1 MKLRVDQLAAQLQK
15 KLAPVYI
22 VSGDEPLQRQECVDA
37 IREVARE
44 HGFIDREIMDGET
57 GFEWASVR
65 MSSRERSLFG
75 DPRILDLRLPQKPDR
90 EGQEVLS
97 GIAGAPS
104 EEILLLVQL
113 PKLTAKDQQASWFQK
128 LETQGVHIQVWPLE
142 GDRLIRWIEHRMS
155 TRGLLT
161 NQSGVRLLA
170 ARVEGNLLAAAQE
183 IEKLRILHGGEQLT
197 DAMIREAV
205 ADNSRYDV
213 FDLAEEILTGHLGR
227 IRRILKGLR
236 SEGIAPQVALWS
248 VTRELRL
255 ANRLKRELAEGKS
268 FDTLANTHRL
278 WDRHKSA
285 MQAALGRLTSQNI
298 RSCLL
303 RAAEVD
309 RIGKGLA
316 PGDTWDALWGL
327 CVAVATGTVSP
338 SNTSHSSWKAS

>member
-1 MKLRVDQLAAQLQK
+1 MKIRADQLGQNLQK
-15 KLAPVYI
+15 KLAPLYI
-22 VSGDEPLQRQECVDA
+22 VSGDEPLQRQECADA
-37 IREVARE
+37 IRKAAQE

-65 MSSRERSLFG
+65 MSARERSLFG
-75 DPRILDLRLPQKPDR
+75 DARILDIRLPQKPDR
-90 EGQEVLS
+90 EGQEVLVGLLAS
-97 GIAGAPS
+97 PPD
-104 EEILLLVQL
+104 EILVLLQL
-113 PKLTAKDQQASWFQK
+113 PKLSAKEQQAAWFQK
-128 LETQGVHIQVWPLE
+128 LETHGVHVQVWPLE
-142 GDRLIRWIEHRMS
+142 GDRLIRWIEHRLS
-155 TRGLLT
+155 SRGLLV

-183 IEKLRILHGGEQLT
+183 IEKLRILFGGGQVT

-213 FDLAEEILTGHLGR
+213 FDLAEEILVGHLGR
-227 IRRILKGLR
+227 IRRILKGLK

-255 ANRLKRELAEGKS
+255 ANRLKRDLAEGKS
-268 FDTLANTHRL
+268 YDTLANSYRL

-285 MQAALGRLTSQNI
+285 MQTALGRLSPSAI
-298 RSCLL
+298 RSCLV

-316 PGDTWDALWGL
+316 PGDPWDALWGL
-327 CVAVATGTVSP
+327 CVTVATGTSSP
-338 SNTSHSSWKAS
+338 SHLSH

>member
-1 MKLRVDQLAAQLQK
+1 MKIRVDQLASQLQK
-15 KLAPVYI
+15 KLASIYI

-37 IREVARE
+37 IRQVARE
-44 HGFIDREIMDGET
+44 QGFIDREIMDGET

-65 MSSRERSLFG
+65 MSARERSLFG
-75 DPRILDLRLPQKPDR
+75 DSRILDLRLAQKPDR
-90 EGQEVLS
+90 EGQDVLT
-97 GIAGAPS
+97 GIAGSPS
-104 EEILLLVQL
+104 DEILLLIQL
-113 PKLTAKDQQASWFQK
+113 PKLTAKEQQAGWFQK

-142 GDRLIRWIEHRMS
+142 GDRLIHWIEHRMS
-155 TRGLLT
+155 SRGLLV

-183 IEKLRILHGGEQLT
+183 IEKLRILYGGEPVT

-213 FDLAEEILTGHLGR
+213 FDLAEEILGGHLGR
-227 IRRILKGLR
+227 TRRILKGLQ

-255 ANRLKRELAEGKS
+255 ANRLKRDLAEGKS
-268 FDTLANTHRL
+268 YESLAHSHRL

-285 MQAALGRLTSQNI
+285 MQTALGRMTLQGI
-298 RSCLL
+298 RSCLV

-316 PGDTWDALWGL
+316 PGDPWDALWGL
-327 CVAVATGTVSP
+327 CVAVATGTVLP
-338 SNTSHSSWKAS
+338 SNLSH

>member
-1 MKLRVDQLAAQLQK
+1 MKIRADQLAAQLQK
-15 KLAPVYI
+15 KLAPIYI

-37 IREVARE
+37 IRAIARE
-44 HGFIDREIMDGET
+44 QGYMDREIMDGET
-57 GFEWASVR
+57 GFEWSSVR
-65 MSSRERSLFG
+65 MSARERSLFG

-90 EGQEVLS
+90 EGQDVLT
-97 GIAGAPS
+97 GIATSPS
-104 EEILLLVQL
+104 DEILLLVQL
-113 PKLTAKDQQASWFQK
+113 PKLTAKDQQAGWFQK

-155 TRGLLT
+155 SRGLLV
-161 NQSGVRLLA
+161 NQSGVRLIA

-183 IEKLRILHGGEQLT
+183 IEKLQILFGGGQVT

-213 FDLAEEILTGHLGR
+213 FDLAEEILAGHLGR
-227 IRRILKGLR
+227 TQRILKGLQN
-236 SEGIAPQVALWS
+236 EGIALQVALWS

-268 FDTLANTHRL
+268 YDALASTHRL
-278 WDRHKSA
+278 WDRHKSV
-285 MQAALGRLTSQNI
+285 MQTALGRLTPQGI
-298 RSCLL
+298 RSCLV

-316 PGDTWDALWGL
+316 PGDPWDALWGL
-327 CVAVATGTVSP
+327 CVAVATGAVSP
-338 SNTSHSSWKAS
+338 SNIAH